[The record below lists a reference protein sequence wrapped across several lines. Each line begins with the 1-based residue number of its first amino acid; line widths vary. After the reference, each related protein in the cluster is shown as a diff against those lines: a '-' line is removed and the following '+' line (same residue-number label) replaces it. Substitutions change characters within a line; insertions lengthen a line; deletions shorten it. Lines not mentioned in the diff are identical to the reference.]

1 VKHNVLVFPCGSEIG
16 LEIYRS
22 IEFST
27 HFNVYGG
34 SSVDDHGEYVYKNY
48 IGGIPRVEDPNFV
61 EALNEIIKDNKI
73 KFIIPAHD
81 SVVLKLAQAEAE
93 ANLDCQVITSPLP
106 TCDVARSK
114 TRTYNEFEAVIATPT
129 IYKEISDIPETAWP
143 IFMKPDV
150 GQGSKGTHLAK
161 NFGEAQFHI
170 KHADSPLILLE
181 FLPGKEYTVDCFTDK
196 NGVLTFA
203 EGRERIRVANGI
215 SVASATVDDP
225 RFGGLANKI
234 NEKLVF
240 NGAWFFQVKK
250 NKDGDLVLMEI
261 APRIAGTMGLVRCKG
276 TNLVLLSLFNA
287 LEYDVK
293 VIENN
298 YDMQIDRAL
307 ENRYMHDINYSHVY
321 LDFDDLVIFEGKV
334 NPLVMAFV
342 YQCLNDKVKVH
353 LITRHKEDLD
363 MTLET
368 YRLKGVFDEIIW
380 LKNEEPKH
388 EAIKEQDAIF
398 IDDSYAERQAVSQAC
413 KIPVFDAHM
422 IESLI
427 EKF

>member
-34 SSVDDHGEYVYKNY
+34 SSIGDHGEYVFKNY
-48 IGGIPRVEDPNFV
+48 IGGLPHVDDPNFV
-61 EALNEIIKDNKI
+61 ESLNKI
-73 KFIIPAHD
+73 INDKKIEFVIPAHD
-81 SVVLKLAQAEAE
+81 SVVLKLAQAEADQI
-93 ANLDCQVITSPLP
+93 LGCKVITSPLA
-106 TCDVARSK
+106 TCEVARSK
-114 TRTYNEFEAVIATPT
+114 TKTYDELEAVIATPK
-129 IYKEISDIPETAWP
+129 IYESLSEVPESAWP

-150 GQGSKGTHLAK
+150 GQGSKGTHKANDPSEAEFYIK
-161 NFGEAQFHI
+161 NA
-170 KHADSPLILLE
+170 ASPLILLE
-181 FLPGKEYTVDCFTDK
+181 YLPGKEYTVDCFTDK
-196 NGVLTFA
+196 NGVLVFA
-203 EGRERIRVANGI
+203 EGRERTRVSNGI
-215 SVASATVDDP
+215 SVASATIDDP
-225 RFGGLANKI
+225 HFGGIANKI
-234 NEKLVF
+234 NEKLVLR
-240 NGAWFFQVKK
+240 GAWFFQVKK
-250 NKDGDLVLMEI
+250 NENGELVLMEI
-261 APRIAGTMGLVRCKG
+261 APRVAGTMGLVRCKG

-287 LEYDVK
+287 LEYDVDL
-293 VIENN
+293 IENE

-307 ENRYMHDINYSHVY
+307 ENKYRHDINYSHVY

-334 NPLVMAFV
+334 NPLVMAYV
-342 YQCLNDKVKVH
+342 YQCLNNKIRVH
-353 LITRHKEDLD
+353 LITRHKEELND
-363 MTLET
+363 TLER
-368 YRLKGVFDEIIW
+368 YRLQNVFDEVIW

-388 EAIKEQDAIF
+388 EAIKEEDAIF